1 MRDQLIGYLLDALE
15 PSEHEQVESQLRRD
29 PQLAREL
36 ELLSHCLRPLAADK
50 AHFEPPTGLAERT
63 CQAVHER
70 AARVTAP
77 PPPQIHSPR
86 QWSMSDMV
94 VAAGIFI
101 AASLLFFPAMNQSRF
116 AARLTGCKN
125 NLRQVGLGLDM
136 YSEMHGGFF
145 PNVPIGDPQLGAAGV
160 VVVRL
165 ADLGILREPNLVLC
179 PASEKANQA
188 TGFHI
193 PTFKELRAAQGAELA
208 QLQRNMG
215 GSYGFNLGYV
225 SNGKYYS
232 PKNLHRAR
240 FALVADAPCIEA
252 PYHSYNHGGCGQ
264 NVLFEDGHVGYLTT
278 CRAHGCRDNIYTND
292 SGTVGPGLHMHDS
305 VLAPSHSQPQVDP
318 IITLIRTDDDTQ

>member
-36 ELLSHCLRPLAADK
+36 ELLAHCLRPLAADK
-50 AHFEPPTGLAERT
+50 AHFEPPVGLAERA

-70 AARVTAP
+70 SARVAP
-77 PPPQIHSPR
+77 VPAPVHAPR
-86 QWSMSDMV
+86 QWSMADMV
-94 VAAGIFI
+94 VAAGIFL

-125 NLRQVGLGLDM
+125 NLRQVGLGLDV

-145 PNVPIGDPQLGAAGV
+145 PNVPIDDRQCGAAGV

-165 ADLGILREPNLVLC
+165 ADLGILREPNVVLC
-179 PASEKANQA
+179 PGSDDADHAN
-188 TGFHI
+188 GFHI
-193 PTFKELRAAQGAELA
+193 PTFKELRAAQGAALTH
-208 QLQRNMG
+208 LHRTMG

-240 FALVADAPCIEA
+240 FALVADAPSIEA
-252 PYHSYNHGGCGQ
+252 PYHSLNHGGCGQ

-278 CRAHGCRDNIYTND
+278 CRAHGCRDDIYTND
-292 SGTVGPGLHMHDS
+292 SGAVRPGLHMHDS
-305 VLAPSHSQPQVDP
+305 VLGPSHAQPQVEP
-318 IITLIRTDDDTQ
+318 IITLIRTDDAK